1 MFNEMKEKVVNAGMG
16 LMKSPMIGKVLES
29 EKFGALV
36 EKAVTL
42 PFKVT
47 NAVMT
52 QRDKVVA
59 LLDLAT
65 QRDLDDLRRGLS
77 RMESALDEMRNK

>member
-1 MFNEMKEKVVNAGMG
+1 MKEKFMNAGMG
-16 LMKSPMIGKVLES
+16 FMKSPMVGKVLES
-29 EKFGALV
+29 EKFGAIV

-47 NAVMT
+47 NVVMT

-77 RMESALDEMRNK
+77 RMESTIDEMRNK